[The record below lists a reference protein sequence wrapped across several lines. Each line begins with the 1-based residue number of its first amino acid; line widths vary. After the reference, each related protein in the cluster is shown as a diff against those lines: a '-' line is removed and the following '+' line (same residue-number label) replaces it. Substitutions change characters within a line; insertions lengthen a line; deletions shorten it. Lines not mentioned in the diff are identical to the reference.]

1 MIKVE
6 TRRWIEAFAV
16 GIAASAAGILSPGD
30 PAFAAV
36 GFYPQALA
44 AVIAASLLGAGPGFA
59 AIAASML
66 STAALPAALRALELS
81 SYRAD
86 LGSIVEAARFP
97 LALALCGVLG
107 AGTLRDASFRRES
120 RLKERMRALLRKNV
134 QLTKTARALTGL
146 NAELEA
152 RVSGQRESISSLY
165 SLMRKMDSL
174 DLDNLL
180 TAFLEAVR
188 LFSQA
193 DRAAVYEYDRAEGR
207 LLLRSYVGEPAEA
220 SLPIEGSIEGWVFRN
235 ETPFTLSMLEGNLGL
250 SQLDERRNILSYAL
264 KAGDVPWGVLNIQE
278 MPFFRYNPATER
290 NLEILVGLS
299 SSYLRKAADFRDRVL
314 RRPRNEITGL
324 PGYGELLRMLKEELA
339 RRAEGRF
346 SLSVVVVEFLH
357 FSDLVYALSG
367 VKALEIVTSF
377 ARLGTKD
384 GRSLAF
390 HYREESQVAFVLP
403 GVDHEGA
410 SLFCL
415 GIIEEFNDQSW
426 IPEELG
432 LRLEPI
438 YGLASVKAGLD
449 AETLLA
455 EAETVLGVSKNLFLG
470 HAQRDGEG
478 PRSARPA
485 GGDGA
490 PTGVDAAPTGG
501 SARPGIERRSPPAET
516 GDEEGAELEEL

>member
-6 TRRWIEAFAV
+6 ARRWIEALAV
-16 GIAASAAGILSPGD
+16 GIAASVAGILSPGD
-30 PAFAAV
+30 PVFAAV

-44 AVIAASLLGAGPGFA
+44 AVISASLLGAGPGFA
-59 AIAASML
+59 TIVASIL
-66 STAALPAALRALELS
+66 ATAALPSGLAALGLS

-120 RLKERMRALLRKNV
+120 RLKERLRALLRKNV
-134 QLTKTARALTGL
+134 QLTRTGKALTGL

-174 DLDNLL
+174 DLDHLL
-180 TAFLEAVR
+180 SAFLEAVR

-193 DRAAVYEYDRAEGR
+193 DRAAIYEYDRTEGR
-207 LLLRSYVGEPAEA
+207 LLLRSSVGEPPGA

-250 SQLDERRNILSYAL
+250 TQLDEKRNILAYPL
-264 KAGDVPWGVLNIQE
+264 KAGDLPWGVLNIQE

-290 NLEILVGLS
+290 NLEILVGLA
-299 SSYLRKAADFRDRVL
+299 SSYLRKATDFRDRVL

-346 SLSVVVVEFLH
+346 SLSVVIVEFLH
-357 FSDLVYALSG
+357 FSDLVYSLSG

-384 GRSLAF
+384 GRALAF

-415 GIIEEFNDQSW
+415 GIMEEFNDRNW
-426 IPEELG
+426 IPEELEI
-432 LRLEPI
+432 RLEPL

-449 AETLLA
+449 AEALLA

-478 PRSARPA
+478 PRPA
-485 GGDGA
+485 QPADGEV
-490 PTGVDAAPTGG
+490 TPTGG
-501 SARPGIERRSPPAET
+501 SVRPGVERRSPPAET
-516 GDEEGAELEEL
+516 WDEDGAELEEL